1 MHTYTVQE
9 AKDLLSNLVDQCTQ
23 GETILI
29 AKEGKPLVKL
39 VPVDHEPA
47 QHQRLGFGRASL
59 WYLTILIGWRR
70 KDEYPSVV
78 SVA

>member
-47 QHQRLGFGRASL
+47 QHQRLGFLAGRFTVPDDFDRMEAE
-59 WYLTILIGWRR
+59 G
-70 KDEYPSVV
+70 
-78 SVA
+78 